1 MSQEP
6 VDAVYETETTEYSY
20 TDLIE
25 NQLSVISAMSELDA
39 GIYDA
44 LEVDRIKV
52 MVNAMK
58 IIEKSQKAILES
70 F

>member
-25 NQLSVISAMSELDA
+25 NQLTVITTMGDVDVSLYDSA
-39 GIYDA
+39 
-44 LEVDRIKV
+44 EVDRIKV
-52 MVNAMK
+52 LVNAMK
-58 IIEKSQKAILES
+58 IIQKCQRAILDS